1 MGSIY
6 EFCKKLVVE
15 NVNELALG
23 KKMLCEILLSVK
35 CLQELKV
42 AHSFFFLLSVSLTV
56 PDVYVYSKKTYS
68 LYMVFD
74 SVGFIFGCGNVL

>member
-1 MGSIY
+1 
-6 EFCKKLVVE
+6 
-15 NVNELALG
+15 
-23 KKMLCEILLSVK
+23 MLCEILLSVK

-56 PDVYVYSKKTYS
+56 PDVYSKKTYS

>member
-6 EFCKKLVVE
+6 EFCNKLVVE

-35 CLQELKV
+35 CLPELKV

-56 PDVYVYSKKTYS
+56 RGVYVYSKKTYS

-74 SVGFIFGCGNVL
+74 SVVFIFGCGNVL

>member
-1 MGSIY
+1 
-6 EFCKKLVVE
+6 
-15 NVNELALG
+15 
-23 KKMLCEILLSVK
+23 MLCEILLSVK

-56 PDVYVYSKKTYS
+56 RGVYVYSKKTYS

>member
-1 MGSIY
+1 
-6 EFCKKLVVE
+6 
-15 NVNELALG
+15 
-23 KKMLCEILLSVK
+23 MLCEILLSVK

-42 AHSFFFLLSVSLTV
+42 AHSFFFLLIVSLTV
-56 PDVYVYSKKTYS
+56 PGVYVYSKKTYY

>member
-6 EFCKKLVVE
+6 EFCNKLVVE

-23 KKMLCEILLSVK
+23 KKNALWNFTQCK

-56 PDVYVYSKKTYS
+56 PDVYSKKTYS